1 MYNSPDDGDPQPVTA
16 LVSAVGVGSVNE
28 VVVVTPGI
36 DAVVTDVQVF
46 ALTDVAL
53 PTVIW
58 IGAIGPLTPQST
70 TS

>member
-28 VVVVTPGI
+28 VVVATPGI

-53 PTVIW
+53 PTVN
-58 IGAIGPLTPQST
+58 
-70 TS
+70 